1 MIREA
6 KITVEEEM
14 RLTAER
20 YKTCLARVEMERAAL
35 DEKLAQKDAEITR
48 LSVTLEELRS
58 SAETQVNSMNSIIT
72 FFKYNFIFY

>member
-14 RLTAER
+14 RLTAKR

-58 SAETQVNSMNSIIT
+58 SAETQVNSMNSIIYNN
-72 FFKYNFIFY
+72 FF